1 MGWEDRRINWT
12 QGGPQVNQGLE
23 FSSSVLN
30 DLWKPDSY
38 FANQDS
44 HEEVTDLSF
53 GLTDERFAAVR
64 LTQASNIQL
73 IYSHKV
79 KVAVKCNMNFEDFPF
94 DSQTCKFLMK
104 SLRGQDNMFWE
115 KADIQWSPDN
125 LFHPEFHVWV
135 DQFNHTSVRERKK
148 YVPVSGFY
156 FVMFR
161 KPTPFIYS
169 YFAPC
174 TLLVITSWISFA
186 VKFDAVPG
194 RLGLLLTLLLMMIN
208 LSNTVSRSIPKSD
221 NMCPLILWIVMSIIF
236 VALAI
241 LEYLIILITFK
252 FFRSNKT
259 TERGESCLNIGD
271 FALKLDRVALV
282 VFPFSYL

>member
-1 MGWEDRRINWT
+1 MD
-12 QGGPQVNQGLE
+12 
-23 FSSSVLN
+23 
-30 DLWKPDSY
+30 
-38 FANQDS
+38 
-44 HEEVTDLSF
+44 
-53 GLTDERFAAVR
+53 
-64 LTQASNIQL
+64 
-73 IYSHKV
+73 
-79 KVAVKCNMNFEDFPF
+79 FEHFPF
-94 DSQTCKFLMK
+94 DSQTCKFLMR
-104 SLRGQDNMFWE
+104 SLRGQENMLWE
-115 KADIQWSPDN
+115 KAVIQWTPGN

-135 DQFNHTSVRERKK
+135 DRFNQTTVRERNKS
-148 YVPVSGFY
+148 VPVSGFY

-236 VALAI
+236 VSLAL
-241 LEYLIILITFK
+241 LEYLCILINVK
-252 FFRSNKT
+252 FFGSNKIPGRV
-259 TERGESCLNIGD
+259 EAYHNVGEWALN
-271 FALKLDRVALV
+271 LDKVALF
-282 VFPFSYL
+282 VFPFGYLIGIFVFVLRVVSA